1 MCEKLCQVLVKTGK
15 SVTKTPEIRLVVCKY
30 HDTHGQSV
38 CKTKP
43 GIVSRHV
50 EDNTQQI

>member
-15 SVTKTPEIRLVVCKY
+15 SDTKTQEIRRVVREY
-30 HDTHGQSV
+30 HETHGLCV
-38 CKTKP
+38 CKTKLD
-43 GIVSRHV
+43 IVSRHV